1 MEEKFNRVKEL
12 YRKLKKLTG
21 YKQSDVAD
29 KFSISRQAVDQY
41 SNNHF
46 TVYQNCNR
54 YMILTMLD
62 IKIDEYKE
70 KIKELEEFKQ
80 EVKEVKL

>member
-1 MEEKFNRVKEL
+1 MEERFNRVKEL

-29 KFSISRQAVDQY
+29 KFNISRQAVDQY
-41 SNNHF
+41 SNNYS
-46 TVYQNCNR
+46 TVYQNCNK
-54 YMILTMLD
+54 YMILTMVNM
-62 IKIDEYKE
+62 KIDEYKE